1 MPIAFGYPATLPFAA
16 RGPLSRRLAAV
27 LRLGVQR
34 LKAVRLSLARWSVYG
49 VLLVVIA
56 ASIGLSV
63 VMERASSGIRSSAGP
78 MLDRSLPQLRHLG
91 NLDSSLQ
98 RYQQALDQLSGAP
111 ASQQHF
117 LALLPS
123 LRADLERDFLA
134 LRLGM
139 GAQPELAA
147 VNAHYWRLLAQGQL
161 LVREVQDAA
170 RNGQLA
176 RVAVLVEAQYGEA
189 ARLRASVVLL
199 RDDVQQTIYAGGEA
213 AEKNAL
219 GMTRLVHLFDLL
231 ALLSSGF
238 LLYHVR
244 ARFRVEEQLAHQAGH
259 DPLTGLAHRR
269 SFEARLRSLPSAPHA
284 IVLGT
289 IDRFTRIVGGLGHSF
304 GDHMIVGLMKRISQA
319 AECSGGEVY
328 RLDGANFAI
337 LYQWPRESAEFDAA
351 LSALR
356 EEVGVPYSWQ
366 GHEIFTTLSL
376 GAVSY
381 PLHGREPEALL
392 RNADAA
398 LQLARRAGGDT
409 MVPYCEEINAQ
420 AAQRIATEAAL
431 RHAVER
437 GELELHY
444 QPQQALGDGAL
455 VGFEALLRWRRDGEL
470 VPPDQFIPLAEESG
484 LIVGIGEWVLEQ
496 ACRQLGDWRRQGM
509 AAGVCVAVNISPRQF
524 AAPGFLPHLEA
535 LLATSGVDPRLL
547 ELEITEGVVMEDAES
562 AIALLQRLR
571 ALGLRLAIDDFGTG
585 YSSLAYLSRF
595 PIDKLKIDQS
605 FVRNMASVGEQR
617 AIVQATIGLGHS
629 LGLSVIAEGVETE
642 AQRSLLCSW
651 QCDQLQGYFYSR
663 PLPAAA
669 AARFLLDSQQQEA
682 A

>member
-1 MPIAFGYPATLPFAA
+1 MRTVFHHTAA
-16 RGPLSRRLAAV
+16 SLPLSGFHPFVRRLAAL

-34 LKAVRLSLARWSVYG
+34 ARQLRLPFARWSVYA
-49 VLLVVIA
+49 LLMLVIA

-63 VMERASSGIRSSAGP
+63 VMERASSGIRNSIGPLLEQTQSSEGG
-78 MLDRSLPQLRHLG
+78 R
-91 NLDSSLQ
+91 
-98 RYQQALDQLSGAP
+98 QAI
-111 ASQQHF
+111 H
-117 LALLPS
+117 
-123 LRADLERDFLA
+123 AD
-134 LRLGM
+134 GK
-139 GAQPELAA
+139 
-147 VNAHYWRLLAQGQL
+147 
-161 LVREVQDAA
+161 
-170 RNGQLA
+170 
-176 RVAVLVEAQYGEA
+176 
-189 ARLRASVVLL
+189 
-199 RDDVQQTIYAGGEA
+199 A
-213 AEKNAL
+213 AEKNAM
-219 GMTRLVHLFDLL
+219 GITRLVHLFDLL

-244 ARFRVEEQLAHQAGH
+244 ARYRVEQQLAHQAGH

-269 SFEARLRSLPSAPHA
+269 SFETRLRGLPARPHA
-284 IVLGT
+284 VVLGT

-304 GDHMIVGLMKRISQA
+304 GDHMIVGLLGRMRQA

-337 LYQWPRESAEFDAA
+337 LYQWPRESAEFEAA
-351 LSALR
+351 VSALR
-356 EEVGVPYSWQ
+356 DEVGVPYSWQ
-366 GHEIFTTLSL
+366 GHEIFTSLSL

-409 MVPYCEEINAQ
+409 LVHYSEEINAQ

-444 QPQQALGDGAL
+444 QPQQALGDDAL
-455 VGFEALLRWRRDGEL
+455 VGFEALLRWRRDGAL
-470 VPPDQFIPLAEESG
+470 VAPDQFIPLAEESG
-484 LIVGIGEWVLEQ
+484 LIVPIGGWVLEA
-496 ACRQLGDWRRQGM
+496 ACRQLQAWQEQGL
-509 AAGVCVAVNISPRQF
+509 AVPVAVNISPRQF
-524 AAPGFLPHLEA
+524 AAPGFLSHLET
-535 LLATSGVDPRLL
+535 LLATSGVKPALL
-547 ELEITEGVVMEDAES
+547 ELEINEGVVMEDAEA
-562 AIALLQRLR
+562 AIALLKRLR

-629 LGLSVIAEGVETE
+629 LGLSVIAEGVETDE
-642 AQRSLLCSW
+642 QRSLLCGW
-651 QCDQLQGYFYSR
+651 RCDQIQGYYYSR

-669 AARFLLDSQQQEA
+669 ATAFLQGCLQRHA